1 MATSAVRFAVTSW
14 GKEYQLTATEPIK
27 EGEVIVS
34 ETPLVAVLDATPR
47 YSTPTWDLV
56 DKILLKT
63 DLTQRYCALC
73 LKVTKYLMDPEDN
86 RIERNLA
93 KKHRRTRDFVKKLYF
108 GVATN
113 NIGYVDARREIIG
126 HGIYP
131 VISRANHSC
140 RPNATYEPG
149 SIEKK
154 EVTLVALH
162 DVQAG
167 DAITWSYPQSPDF
180 DDADYATRNFALM
193 DVFRFVCSCARCQAE
208 IPSELAML
216 PNLPRY
222 FDDWIMRFTRAE
234 VEKEIKPPG
243 GEAW

>member
-1 MATSAVRFAVTSW
+1 MTTSAIRFAVTPW
-14 GKEYQLTATEPIK
+14 GKEYQLTATGPIK
-27 EGEVIVS
+27 EGEAIVS
-34 ETPLVAVLDATPR
+34 EKPLASILDTSPK

-56 DKILLKT
+56 DKILSKT
-63 DLTQRYCALC
+63 DLTQRYCALR
-73 LKVTKYLMDPEDN
+73 LKATKFLMDPEDN
-86 RIERNLA
+86 QIERDLA

-108 GVATN
+108 SVATN
-113 NIGYVDARREIIG
+113 NVGYVDAHRQIIG

-131 VISRANHSC
+131 IVSRANHSC

-167 DAITWSYPQSPDF
+167 DAITWSYPQSPNF

-216 PNLPRY
+216 SNLSRY
-222 FDDWIMRFTRAE
+222 FDDWIMRRARAE
-234 VEKEIKPPG
+234 VGKEIKYLRG
-243 GEAW
+243 KA